1 MFTAAYLANR
11 TPHSAL
17 NMGTPYK
24 TLRGKEATLQHL
36 RTIGARAFVHIET
49 HTKKLEDRSWEGRL
63 CGYSQDTKAY
73 RIYNAKT
80 NKVVEIRNV
89 VFIETPS
96 KLVSPPTNEP
106 DNINDMD
113 NIDILSFHDVQEGHD
128 MLRDVTSR
136 IDFNKDVTYDHTIP
150 IVQPR
155 DPAIDEILTK
165 IRGLTQADIQ
175 AGKET
180 LRAPADGV
188 DGLQSPTDDGGGQQ
202 PAPGCGS
209 GEQVDPL
216 EGWPPNQRG
225 RHLSIR

>member
-1 MFTAAYLANR
+1 MGGQ
-11 TPHSAL
+11 AL
-17 NMGTPYK
+17 WV
-24 TLRGKEATLQHL
+24 Q
-36 RTIGARAFVHIET
+36 
-49 HTKKLEDRSWEGRL
+49 
-63 CGYSQDTKAY
+63 QDTKAY

-113 NIDILSFHDVQEGHD
+113 NIDILSLHDVQEGHD

-180 LRAPADGV
+180 PRAPADGV

>member
-1 MFTAAYLANR
+1 MGRKRQFDTSGPSAPGLSYTSKR
-11 TPHSAL
+11 TP
-17 NMGTPYK
+17 K
-24 TLRGKEATLQHL
+24 
-36 RTIGARAFVHIET
+36 T

-73 RIYNAKT
+73 RIYNEKT
-80 NKVVEIRNV
+80 NKVESRNV

-155 DPAIDEILTK
+155 DPAIAEILTK
-165 IRGLTQADIQ
+165 IRGLTQADVL

-180 LRAPADGV
+180 PGTPADGI
-188 DGLQSPTDDGGGQQ
+188 DGQKSPTNDGGRQQ
-202 PAPGCGS
+202 PAASGES
-209 GEQVDPL
+209 GEQAGPAGGMASTQG
-216 EGWPPNQRG
+216 E

>member
-1 MFTAAYLANR
+1 MFTAPYLANR

-73 RIYNAKT
+73 RIYNEKT
-80 NKVVEIRNV
+80 NKVESRNV

-106 DNINDMD
+106 DNINEMD
-113 NIDILSFHDVQEGHD
+113 NIGILSFRVYKRATTCCE
-128 MLRDVTSR
+128 
-136 IDFNKDVTYDHTIP
+136 TYETTHRVSASTTTRRMTTP
-150 IVQPR
+150 SPSCNRATQRQPR
-155 DPAIDEILTK
+155 
-165 IRGLTQADIQ
+165 
-175 AGKET
+175 
-180 LRAPADGV
+180 
-188 DGLQSPTDDGGGQQ
+188 S
-202 PAPGCGS
+202 
-209 GEQVDPL
+209 
-216 EGWPPNQRG
+216 
-225 RHLSIR
+225 